1 MLRGLGGDGGKI
13 MALGYDER
21 DELETTRDRAEQ
33 TLLGV
38 SQRLRG
44 VNFVPMRTV
53 VQQFF
58 DAAQS
63 DVGVQPRYVRMASRK
78 IYFRR
83 GRTSVDYATWVKIP
97 AHPVTFTED
106 DRPQSYKLVGT
117 VTYHAPLGQPV
128 PRTSGANDLAFQS
141 HVLLVTPLVYREPT
155 GLLGSLTG
163 TVDGPELQFYIVG

>member
-58 DAAQS
+58 DA
-63 DVGVQPRYVRMASRK
+63 GPVR
-78 IYFRR
+78 RR
-83 GRTSVDYATWVKIP
+83 GTAQIR
-97 AHPVTFTED
+97 AHGLT
-106 DRPQSYKLVGT
+106 K
-117 VTYHAPLGQPV
+117 
-128 PRTSGANDLAFQS
+128 DL
-141 HVLLVTPLVYREPT
+141 L
-155 GLLGSLTG
+155 
-163 TVDGPELQFYIVG
+163 